1 MKPRRMFRLPL
12 ILAALSIVLTSCH
25 VAPFNPESEAV
36 VSGFL
41 PQILRPSIST
51 EDEVTLPT
59 CTVTITVINSIP
71 LTVTKYSID
80 YIGPSG
86 KKIDSPGLSVNGA
99 LAAFIK
105 PGDDGTAET
114 TVELEILTED
124 VYDYASQKTPTYLVD
139 DITPIV
145 ARVTFTGVD
154 ENSNRVS
161 FTGSVVID
169 TTSSSQ

>member
-1 MKPRRMFRLPL
+1 MKSRRMVRLPI
-12 ILAALSIVLTSCH
+12 ILAALSVLLASCH

-36 VSGFL
+36 VSGFS
-41 PQILRPSIST
+41 PEILRPNIT
-51 EDEVTLPT
+51 AEDEVTLPT
-59 CTVTITVINSIP
+59 STVTITVINSIP
-71 LTVTKYSID
+71 LTLTKFFID
-80 YIGPSG
+80 YIGPTG
-86 KKIDSPGLSVNGA
+86 EKIESPGLSVGGG
-99 LAAFIK
+99 LAKFIK
-105 PGDDGTAET
+105 PGEGTTEA

-124 VYDYASQKTPTYLVD
+124 VYDYASQRTPSYLVD

-169 TTSSSQ
+169 TTPGSQ